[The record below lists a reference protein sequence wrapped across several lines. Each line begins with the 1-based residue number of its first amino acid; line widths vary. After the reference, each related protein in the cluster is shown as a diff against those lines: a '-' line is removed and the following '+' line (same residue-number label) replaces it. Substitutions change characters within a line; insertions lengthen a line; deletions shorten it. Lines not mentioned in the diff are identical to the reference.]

1 MKWKVAAVVLLLAV
15 GVGNA
20 GYVVLAPGG
29 NARAQS
35 QYLTAAVSRGN
46 VVQQV
51 VATGSVRSAA
61 TYNLAFGSD
70 PVLSTGSSSS
80 STASSA
86 SANASSASSSSGG
99 WLVTKVN
106 VAVGDR

>member
-15 GVGNA
+15 GVGTA

-29 NARAQS
+29 NARSQS

-46 VVQQV
+46 VTQQV

-61 TYNLAFGSD
+61 TYNLAFGAD
-70 PVLSTGSSSS
+70 PVLSTSTASGSSSS
-80 STASSA
+80 SSSSSSSTSSSA
-86 SANASSASSSSGG
+86 SNASSASSS
-99 WLVTKVN
+99 
-106 VAVGDR
+106 